1 MNIKNILLDIVDEL
15 NYEISILLENTE
27 IKHSCYLTYHD
38 TGNVFCVNFL
48 DINLFDN
55 QYDSYEDDEGN
66 LIINKEYFKNKILNI
81 IINLNK
87 VNFK

>member
-1 MNIKNILLDIVDEL
+1 MNIKPIILDIVDEL

-27 IKHSCYLTYHD
+27 IGHSCYLTYYD
-38 TGNVFCVNFL
+38 IGNVFGVDFL

-55 QYDSYEDDEGN
+55 QNDSYEDDEGN

-81 IINLNK
+81 INNLNK
-87 VNFK
+87 INF